1 MKMSEKKI
9 EVLLALMQDIQET
22 IRFIENKVG
31 IIILLLTGILALYL
45 NIIASFVENFND
57 YSCFLKIILS
67 CTTLGIIS
75 CFTIIARII
84 IPIQNP
90 QTKIPKPYRE
100 YPNIYQ
106 SENTKRNRELI
117 VVDFDKATEDVDNLS
132 KSIELEYLKLSFIR
146 NNKNLRFKKLVIAI
160 IITLIFLVSLTSCI
174 KHWGLSG
181 YLKCS
186 APHQLLQRQTGTK
199 PAIPNVLYMYPLKE
213 IILEIEKGGVLDSKE
228 YDNTSGEIKKGFG
241 ILQAT
246 SYSIIIPLEI
256 VPGKKD
262 YYYTLTDT
270 LDYKN
275 ETISISAYSKFNSAR
290 KEKQQRKDLVESTI
304 DSLVFDLS
312 EKYTFI
318 AKETEKLR
326 WGAACWID
334 GENNQTNEKIRIFT
348 MSNINSQI
356 ILRYTENGIRDDD
369 FKENANYI
377 TKPSP

>member
-146 NNKNLRFKKLVIAI
+146 NIKNLRFKKLVIAI
-160 IITLIFLVSLTSCI
+160 IITLIFLVSLYTI
-174 KHWGLSG
+174 QK
-181 YLKCS
+181 
-186 APHQLLQRQTGTK
+186 
-199 PAIPNVLYMYPLKE
+199 
-213 IILEIEKGGVLDSKE
+213 IEE
-228 YDNTSGEIKKGFG
+228 
-241 ILQAT
+241 
-246 SYSIIIPLEI
+246 
-256 VPGKKD
+256 
-262 YYYTLTDT
+262 
-270 LDYKN
+270 
-275 ETISISAYSKFNSAR
+275 
-290 KEKQQRKDLVESTI
+290 KEKLIK
-304 DSLVFDLS
+304 
-312 EKYTFI
+312 
-318 AKETEKLR
+318 TEK
-326 WGAACWID
+326 CC
-334 GENNQTNEKIRIFT
+334 K
-348 MSNINSQI
+348 
-356 ILRYTENGIRDDD
+356 
-369 FKENANYI
+369 K
-377 TKPSP
+377 